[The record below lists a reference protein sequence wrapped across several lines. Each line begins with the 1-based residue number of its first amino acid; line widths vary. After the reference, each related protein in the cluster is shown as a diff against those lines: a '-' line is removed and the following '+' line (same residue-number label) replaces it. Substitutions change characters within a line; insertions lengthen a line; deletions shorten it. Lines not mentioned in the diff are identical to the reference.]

1 MIVEHAVTG
10 RFVKRAQRRSENPI
24 SPLKAH
30 ILVGVVA
37 GERVRVI

>member
-1 MIVEHAVTG
+1 MIVQHAVTG
-10 RFVKRAQRRSENPI
+10 RFAKRTQRSSENPV

-30 ILVGVVA
+30 ILVSVVA